1 MIKEEIKMKIIG
13 FYVEKNVVVS
23 PTIFREIALNKVS
36 KLKLGKVKQPT
47 FRDRYDI
54 IEFENQLPK
63 LKVNK
68 NLKNS
73 LQTT

>member
-1 MIKEEIKMKIIG
+1 MKIIG

-23 PTIFREIALNKVS
+23 PTIFREIALGKIS
-36 KLKLGKVKQPT
+36 KMKLGKVKQPT

-63 LKVNK
+63 LEVEEK
-68 NLKNS
+68 LKNS